1 MPLTI
6 AERRAK
12 LDLRKKQMQQ
22 AINLRAEGKVWAEI
36 AELIGVNSHQRA
48 MQLHQAALLEG
59 MTHTKQ
65 SGNGQAKKA

>member
-36 AELIGVNSHQRA
+36 AETIGVNSHQRA

-59 MTHTKQ
+59 MTPTKQ
-65 SGNGQAKKA
+65 AAK

>member
-22 AINLRAEGKVWAEI
+22 AINLRAEGKVWTEI

-59 MTHTKQ
+59 MTPTKQ
-65 SGNGQAKKA
+65 AAK

>member
-59 MTHTKQ
+59 MTPTKR
-65 SGNGQAKKA
+65 GGK

>member
-59 MTHTKQ
+59 MTPTKQ
-65 SGNGQAKKA
+65 AAK

>member
-12 LDLRKKQMQQ
+12 LDKRKKQMQQ

-36 AELIGVNSHQRA
+36 AETIGVNSHQRA

-59 MTHTKQ
+59 MTPPKQ
-65 SGNGQAKKA
+65 AGK

>member
-59 MTHTKQ
+59 MTPQLTARVK
-65 SGNGQAKKA
+65 GE

>member
-59 MTHTKQ
+59 MTPQLTTR
-65 SGNGQAKKA
+65 AKGE

>member
-48 MQLHQAALLEG
+48 MQLHQAALLGG
-59 MTHTKQ
+59 MAPQLTTR
-65 SGNGQAKKA
+65 AKGE

>member
-36 AELIGVNSHQRA
+36 AETIGVNSHQRA
-48 MQLHQAALLEG
+48 MQLHQAAMLEG
-59 MTHTKQ
+59 MTPTKQ
-65 SGNGQAKKA
+65 AAK

>member
-36 AELIGVNSHQRA
+36 AETIGVNSHQRA

-59 MTHTKQ
+59 MTPPKLA
-65 SGNGQAKKA
+65 AK

>member
-22 AINLRAEGKVWAEI
+22 AVNLRAEGKVWAEI

-59 MTHTKQ
+59 MTPTKQ
-65 SGNGQAKKA
+65 AGK

>member
-12 LDLRKKQMQQ
+12 LDKRKKQMQQ

-59 MTHTKQ
+59 MTPK
-65 SGNGQAKKA
+65 NGGT

>member
-36 AELIGVNSHQRA
+36 AETIGVNSHQRA

-59 MTHTKQ
+59 MTPPKQ
-65 SGNGQAKKA
+65 AGK